1 MIACDLGS
9 NTFRVVKLNCSTFE
23 RIKEY
28 EKIVKTAD
36 NLYTT
41 KIINQNALKRVIEA
55 IKEAKKEFDF
65 ENDKVSAVATAALR
79 MAENKEEV
87 LKSIEKETG
96 VLFKIIDGK
105 EEARLTAVAVRERLK
120 KLNMPYKHF
129 INIDLGGGSTEI
141 IINKNEQIF
150 AKSIDTG
157 IVTFAQRYKT
167 LKMIKEK
174 SFNAYEELKD
184 IYKKESKPPILT
196 ATAGT
201 PTTIAAFLKNMNYSN
216 YDYKKINGTKISID
230 EIDKALEKLLCLNI
244 KDREKW
250 VGTGRGDLI
259 IAGVFLLKRVIKI
272 SGFKSIVV
280 IDDSLREGVAIE
292 GCKSVNLN

>member
-9 NTFRVVKLNCSTFE
+9 NTFRVVKLNCTTFE

-79 MAENKEEV
+79 MAENKEEII
-87 LKSIEKETG
+87 KNIEKETG

-150 AKSIDTG
+150 AKRNQPSTNISSMDG
-157 IVTFAQRYKT
+157 FAVNKKDLSFLPKKLKIVEE
-167 LKMIKEK
+167 IKAGNK
-174 SFNAYEELKD
+174 P
-184 IYKKESKPPILT
+184 IKKILT
-196 ATAGT
+196 GD
-201 PTTIAAFLKNMNYSN
+201 AARVFTGSTLPKGANKVILQENCHQKNG
-216 YDYKKINGTKISID
+216 K
-230 EIDKALEKLLCLNI
+230 
-244 KDREKW
+244 
-250 VGTGRGDLI
+250 VLI
-259 IAGVFLLKRVIKI
+259 IK
-272 SGFKSIVV
+272 
-280 IDDSLREGVAIE
+280 
-292 GCKSVNLN
+292 